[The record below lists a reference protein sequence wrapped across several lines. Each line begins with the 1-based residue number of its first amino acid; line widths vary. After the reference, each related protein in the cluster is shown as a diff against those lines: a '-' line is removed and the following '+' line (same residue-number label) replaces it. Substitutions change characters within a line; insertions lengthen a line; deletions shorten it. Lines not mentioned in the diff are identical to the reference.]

1 MSEPKKTVYERVT
14 EALIARMEAGVNP
27 WKRPWDPAT
36 GAAMVQRNPA
46 TGTIYRGIN
55 AILTGCAGFST
66 PYWLT
71 FNQVR
76 ERGGRVKAGSTGTPV
91 TYWNRVTRDGEEGA
105 DPESFAFLR
114 HYTVFN
120 LDQIDGITPEALGI
134 DATPATPRPAFN
146 PIESAERIVQGFAGR
161 PEIVHRGTR
170 ACYAPSMDLVAMPPR
185 ETFQTPAHYYGTL
198 FHELAHS
205 TGHRSRLNRDSLTK
219 LASFGSHEYSKEELV
234 AEMGSAFLL
243 ATAGIDGSD
252 LMDNSAAYLASWI
265 KVLKGD
271 SRLALQAAG
280 AAQKAADHITGATY
294 APETKT
300 A

>member
-1 MSEPKKTVYERVT
+1 MSESKKTVYERVT
-14 EALIARMEAGVNP
+14 ETLIARMEAGVNP
-27 WKRPWDPAT
+27 WKRPWDPST
-36 GAAMVQRNPA
+36 GAATVNRNPV
-46 TGTIYRGIN
+46 TGTVYRGIN
-55 AILTGCAGFST
+55 AILTGCAGFSS

-71 FNQVR
+71 YKQLTAKGGSVR
-76 ERGGRVKAGSTGTPV
+76 GQSGTLITYWERG
-91 TYWNRVTRDGEEGA
+91 TRKGEEGE
-105 DPESFAFLR
+105 DPETYAFLK
-114 HYTVFN
+114 HYHVFN

-146 PIESAERIVQGFAGR
+146 PIESAERIVQGFAGC
-161 PEIVHRGTR
+161 PEIVHKGTR

-185 ETFQTPAHYYGTL
+185 ETFRTPAHYYGTL

-219 LASFGSHEYSKEELV
+219 LASFGSHEYSREELV

-243 ATAGIDGSD
+243 AAAGIDGSD

-280 AAQKAADHITGATY
+280 AAQKAADHITGTTY